1 MNGPRPTGATRA
13 LSPSSRVFLL
23 AAMVVLVTVNASG
36 AGYYALPMAERVRSV
51 SHVWLRPSGYVGQSA
66 GILATLIF
74 AFLWLY
80 PVRKKFR
87 SLAWTGPLSR
97 WLDVHITAALTLPLL
112 LTVHGAWHFG
122 GIPGLS
128 FDAMMIVCASGIVG
142 RYLYVRIPRSASG
155 IELTLD
161 EIAAQR
167 RTLVTDL
174 AATTG
179 LDPAAL
185 EQTLSAAVPG
195 DESPGIARAFVAM
208 LSADVARWRV
218 ARELRRAWR
227 HLPSRAKLNDRALT
241 DAIALAE
248 REIALEQQVRFL
260 RATHRIFRFW
270 HVAHKP
276 IAVTA
281 LVAAAIHIGVVVALG
296 ATWLW

>member
-1 MNGPRPTGATRA
+1 MRAPRPTGATRA
-13 LSPSSRVFLL
+13 LSPSSRVILL
-23 AAMVVLVTVNASG
+23 IALVVLVTLNVAG
-36 AGYYALPMAERVRSV
+36 AAYYALPMAERVRST
-51 SHVWLRPSGYVGQSA
+51 SHAWLRPSGYVGQTA

-87 SLAWTGPLSR
+87 SLAWTGPLST

-167 RTLVTDL
+167 RSLVTDL
-174 AATTG
+174 AASTG
-179 LDPAAL
+179 LPPSALEKTFSAAL
-185 EQTLSAAVPG
+185 PA
-195 DESPGIARAFVAM
+195 DETPGIARAFAGM
-208 LSADVARWRV
+208 LAADIARWRV

-227 HLPSRAKLNDRALT
+227 HLPKRAALDERALD

-260 RATHRIFRFW
+260 RATQRIFRFW
-270 HVAHKP
+270 HVAHRP

-281 LVAAAIHIGVVVALG
+281 LVAAAIHIVVVVALG